1 MKKNILSFIIVFVV
15 ILSIVFFNIYS
26 KNQQH
31 EGYSNYNLGS
41 ASGNYPISES
51 TVLLEKSYPRIRRIP
66 ELSNDTSSKVWWHY
80 PTFEVGSYDQ
90 ITNNIRYSNNPDIAR
105 CSPMD
110 VCGALYK
117 EYQKKSNYSKVL
129 PPVNSSCG
137 VRVNYYTTPFNL
149 LDFKSG
155 NDNILY

>member
-1 MKKNILSFIIVFVV
+1 MKKNILSFVIVFVV
-15 ILSIVFFNIYS
+15 VLSIVFFNIYT
-26 KNQQH
+26 KKPQH

-41 ASGNYPISES
+41 ASGEYPLSES
-51 TVLLEKSYPRIRRIP
+51 SVLLEGSYPRIKRN

-80 PTFEVGSYDQ
+80 PTFKVGSYDQ

-105 CSPMD
+105 CMPMGF
-110 VCGALYK
+110 CGALYK
-117 EYQKKSNYSKVL
+117 ESQQKSNYSKVL
-129 PPVNSSCG
+129 PPVNALAG

-155 NDNILY
+155 NENILY